1 MESIK
6 QIMLMVGPVLLIAS
20 FAIAGAPKSYQ
31 ATDLVLE
38 FAGGHISVHKGN
50 EKSFRGHLCFLIRG
64 GG

>member
-1 MESIK
+1 M
-6 QIMLMVGPVLLIAS
+6 LLIAS

-50 EKSFRGHLCFLIRG
+50 NKSFRGHLCFLIVTTQVDRLKAEG
-64 GG
+64 F